1 MADYTRYRAD
11 GTSKRVRRGATT
23 SRGSGPLGPW
33 QEPRGGHLWAK
44 VLKLIALTI
53 VAVIGLTGGLA
64 FGWLQHTTAKLAT
77 NHPGLVQQA
86 IKQLAPPLPGQAENI
101 LVMGADSSDNSDS
114 IEIVR
119 LDPQT
124 KSISLLSVPRD
135 LWVNVPGIGM
145 SKINAA
151 LPYGGPALAIKV
163 IEQATGVPINHF
175 ISINFTGF
183 WDIVK
188 ILGGV
193 YLQIDRQYTDIINGQ
208 NTVLA
213 QPGYQLTDSY
223 TAMHYVRFRHDQ
235 YLDFGRSKRQQIFIT
250 QLQRQA
256 VRWRSWTQLPKLVA
270 TISQHADSD
279 ISSLRQLLSIA
290 SLVLQMNTSHI
301 YTTRIQGA
309 TPTIDG
315 QDVVTDTPAQIQA
328 AVQHFLHPSLPP
340 TSVSLPQAKTTP
352 KPKATASPTLPP
364 STAFA
369 INVLNGSGKTGVAAS
384 TSSALVAAGYRAAA
398 AGNAA
403 SFTFTNTVIAAP
415 ASLAGQARSLAKLLA
430 PATVQLTAGSSATVT
445 VTVGSLF
452 GGQLATN
459 SSSSPTP
466 TPTTTATG
474 STIQMLSNTTYGLS
488 AWQQAAAQAHLP
500 VMVPTVWANGF
511 TLDGPAFNQTSV
523 PFRAYSV
530 NAGNGNMVPAFV
542 AVLRAPTSVDP
553 DAGTFDIQA
562 IHWTNPPYLLNPT
575 LTKKVG
581 SRRYLFYYDES
592 HLTAVAFVTGGNAY
606 WVTNTLNNDLP
617 NNFLIDLAL
626 SLQPLK

>member
-1 MADYTRYRAD
+1 MADYTRYRAG
-11 GTSKRVRRGATT
+11 GTSEHVRRGATK
-23 SRGSGPLGPW
+23 SRNSGPPGPY

-44 VLKLIALTI
+44 VLKLIVLTI
-53 VAVIGLTGGLA
+53 VAVVGLTGGIA
-64 FGWLQHTTAKLAT
+64 FGWLQHTTQKLAT
-77 NHPGLVQQA
+77 NHPALVQQA
-86 IKQLAPPLPGQAENI
+86 IKQLAPPLPGQAQNI

-114 IEIVR
+114 VEIVR

-124 KSISLLSVPRD
+124 KSISMLSVPRD
-135 LWVNVPGIGM
+135 LWVNIPGIGM

-151 LPYGGPALAIKV
+151 MPYGGPALAIKM
-163 IEQATGVPINHF
+163 IEQVTGIPINHF
-175 ISINFTGF
+175 MTINFTGF

-193 YLQIDRQYTDIINGQ
+193 YLQIDRQYSDLINGQ

-213 QPGYQLTDSY
+213 QPGYQLADSY

-256 VRWRSWTQLPKLVA
+256 VRWRSWTELPKLVA

-301 YTTRIQGA
+301 YTTRIEGL

-328 AVQHFLHPSLPP
+328 AVQHFLHPTLPP
-340 TSVSLPQAKTTP
+340 TSVTLPQAKTTP
-352 KPKATASPTLPP
+352 KPKATASTLPA

-369 INVLNGSGKTGVAAS
+369 ISVLNGSGKAGAAAS
-384 TSSALVAAGYRAAA
+384 TSSALVAAGYRATA

-403 SFTFTNTVIAAP
+403 SFTFTDTLIAAP

-452 GGQLATN
+452 NGQLAT
-459 SSSSPTP
+459 SGSPTP

-474 STIQMLSNTTYGLS
+474 STVQMLANTTYDLS
-488 AWQQAAAQAHLP
+488 AWRQAASQARLP
-500 VMVPTVWANGF
+500 VMVPTVWASGF
-511 TLDGPAFNQTSV
+511 TFDNTL
-523 PFRAYSV
+523 PFRAYSA
-530 NAGNGNMVPAFV
+530 NAGGGKMVPAFV
-542 AVLRAPTSVDP
+542 AVLRAPASVDP
-553 DAGTFDIQA
+553 QAGTFDIQE
-562 IHWTNPPYLLNPT
+562 IHWSNPPYLLDPT
-575 LTKKVG
+575 LTKTVG

-592 HLTAVAFVTGGNAY
+592 HLTAIAFVSGDNAY

-617 NNFLIDLAL
+617 NNFLIDLAM